1 MFVISAVDS
10 SAAVHG
16 WCKSFQLLGLLSN
29 VFIARMLRHR
39 QRNDKQTNF
48 DSVALCKVHCREN
61 LLPKC
66 FCVTGEKPSRILP
79 SIKKK
84 KPVAQDVQITL
95 KISHST
101 LKTLTFL
108 SPDLHSLRTIW
119 HHHHQWFYL
128 IDWKVNPRLKTGFTH
143 LRQEDILQL
152 LFDLNRLRSSAVW
165 MCLRDMRV
173 CLCVSTVLRGW
184 MCKSKVFLLQRVC
197 VWQIR
202 RVFAGHSLCA
212 RVCVWLW
219 LHDNINSL
227 SSFVTIRLYLNRINH
242 TSHVWHAH
250 VHSAFDS
257 ADTYMCRPTCET
269 LASSSRELCSHNN
282 GQQWEQ

>member
-101 LKTLTFL
+101 LKTLIFTRCGQSDIIIINGFIWL
-108 SPDLHSLRTIW
+108 IENRIHTSKTRGHFAASFCFKSSEEQRCVNVSAWHASL
-119 HHHHQWFYL
+119 F
-128 IDWKVNPRLKTGFTH
+128 
-143 LRQEDILQL
+143 
-152 LFDLNRLRSSAVW
+152 
-165 MCLRDMRV
+165 V
-173 CLCVSTVLRGW
+173 CLSQCCVGGCVNLKCFCYSA
-184 MCKSKVFLLQRVC
+184 CVC
-197 VWQIR
+197 VTDTESVCR
-202 RVFAGHSLCA
+202 SLSVRA
-212 RVCVWLW
+212 CVWLW

>member
-66 FCVTGEKPSRILP
+66 FCVTGEKPSRILS

-108 SPDLHSLRTIW
+108 SPNLHSLRTIW

-128 IDWKVNPRLKTGFTH
+128 IDWKVTH
-143 LRQEDILQL
+143 CWKKDFAAFFCFKSSEEQRCVNVSAWHAS
-152 LFDLNRLRSSAVW
+152 LF
-165 MCLRDMRV
+165 V
-173 CLCVSTVLRGW
+173 CLSQCCVGG
-184 MCKSKVFLLQRVC
+184 C
-197 VWQIR
+197 VN
-202 RVFAGHSLCA
+202 L
-212 RVCVWLW
+212 
-219 LHDNINSL
+219 
-227 SSFVTIRLYLNRINH
+227 
-242 TSHVWHAH
+242 
-250 VHSAFDS
+250 
-257 ADTYMCRPTCET
+257 
-269 LASSSRELCSHNN
+269 
-282 GQQWEQ
+282 

>member
-66 FCVTGEKPSRILP
+66 FCVTGEKPSRILS
-79 SIKKK
+79 SIEKKTCSTRCSNYSENF
-84 KPVAQDVQITL
+84 TL
-95 KISHST
+95 DSENA
-101 LKTLTFL
+101 
-108 SPDLHSLRTIW
+108 DLHSLRTIW

-128 IDWKVNPRLKTGFTH
+128 IDWK
-143 LRQEDILQL
+143 QDILQL
-152 LFDLNRLRSSAVW
+152 LFDLNRLRSSGVW

-173 CLCVSTVLRGW
+173 CLCV
-184 MCKSKVFLLQRVC
+184 C
-197 VWQIR
+197 
-202 RVFAGHSLCA
+202 
-212 RVCVWLW
+212 
-219 LHDNINSL
+219 
-227 SSFVTIRLYLNRINH
+227 
-242 TSHVWHAH
+242 
-250 VHSAFDS
+250 HSAAWVDV
-257 ADTYMCRPTCET
+257 
-269 LASSSRELCSHNN
+269 
-282 GQQWEQ
+282 

>member
-1 MFVISAVDS
+1 MF
-10 SAAVHG
+10 
-16 WCKSFQLLGLLSN
+16 
-29 VFIARMLRHR
+29 
-39 QRNDKQTNF
+39 
-48 DSVALCKVHCREN
+48 LCYGRETEPDFTLN
-61 LLPKC
+61 
-66 FCVTGEKPSRILP
+66 
-79 SIKKK
+79 KKK
-84 KPVAQDVQITL
+84 KTCSTRCSNYSEDFTLDSENADVSFTWSAL
-95 KISHST
+95 AANN
-101 LKTLTFL
+101 LTSSSSMVLF
-108 SPDLHSLRTIW
+108 
-119 HHHHQWFYL
+119 
-128 IDWKVNPRLKTGFTH
+128 DWLKTGFTH

-184 MCKSKVFLLQRVC
+184 MCKSKVFLLQRAHVC
-197 VWQIR
+197 DRYGECLQVT
-202 RVFAGHSLCA
+202 LCA

-250 VHSAFDS
+250 VHLAFDS

>member
-128 IDWKVNPRLKTGFTH
+128 IDWK
-143 LRQEDILQL
+143 QDILQL
-152 LFDLNRLRSSAVW
+152 LFDLNRLRSSGVW

-173 CLCVSTVLRGW
+173 CLCV
-184 MCKSKVFLLQRVC
+184 C
-197 VWQIR
+197 
-202 RVFAGHSLCA
+202 
-212 RVCVWLW
+212 
-219 LHDNINSL
+219 
-227 SSFVTIRLYLNRINH
+227 
-242 TSHVWHAH
+242 
-250 VHSAFDS
+250 HSAAWVDV
-257 ADTYMCRPTCET
+257 
-269 LASSSRELCSHNN
+269 
-282 GQQWEQ
+282 